1 MIKFTRFSAQIAAA
15 ALIMATAGTNVYAAE
30 PAVAA
35 SSTAAVTATATAQ
48 ETTAAERPSKAGS
61 TTATQAET
69 KSSKEAQ
76 SSKGTQ
82 PSKEA
87 TQAETKSG
95 QQKQNATA
103 GAAEATET
111 VKQYEAAPKDGLV
124 RASNG
129 TWYYY
134 RNNQVDWSYCGMA
147 YANNRWWYVKNG
159 TIDFKYTGM
168 AYGNGRWWYFE
179 NGSINFKYTGMAYGN
194 NRWWMFQNGSINFK
208 YSGTAYYKQWWVFQ
222 NGSVN
227 FKYTGMAYANNN
239 WWMFQNGSINFK
251 YSGLGSNKSGQ
262 WLFRNGRVAYGYTGS
277 YKSGNTTYNVVRGQV
292 KSKSSSV
299 PVSSI
304 AITSNTSNVSVK
316 VGSSISTSYSITP
329 SNATNKG
336 VTWRSSNSNVASV
349 DGNGKVTGRSVGTA
363 TISVTSNDGGKT
375 ASYSVHV
382 YNDVAVTGVTITS
395 NKSNVI
401 VRAGTTVG
409 TSCSV
414 APSNATNKGVTWS
427 SSNSGVATVDGN
439 GTVKGV
445 SAGTANITV
454 KTNDGGKTDSYTVY
468 VYQENVELPGNSK
481 HFLIKPKV
489 NTGLAT
495 DYDNGDRKNGTNVG
509 AYGIHKGYNQLWRFD
524 DYRGKYGGYAIVT
537 YGGDFVL
544 DVYRPTNGNMNID
557 YGDNIDIYAF
567 DDPDAQIWNAT
578 KLWDGSYVFRLN
590 GTNGAMTISGSS
602 SGAGINFQEW
612 NIHNES
618 QRWYLEEISTLPSLE
633 TTAQKVAR
641 YAKAEVGYKENP
653 TTCWTKYTQW
663 YLGRSDVPS
672 GYEAWCAMFVSYI
685 QNEAGDH
692 TVHKFCSCGDGLNQY
707 KSQGKYRGLGYIP
720 KQGDIVFFTSDGS
733 SAAHVG
739 IVGDIGQ
746 GNIYTIEGNFLLD
759 GEYQVAERWYNSTTG
774 VGNSYLKV
782 LGYGI
787 TD

>member
-1 MIKFTRFSAQIAAA
+1 MIKFKRFSAQIAAA
-15 ALIMATAGTNVYAAE
+15 ALIMAAAGTDVYAAE

-35 SSTAAVTATATAQ
+35 SSKAAITATAAAQ
-48 ETTAAERPSKAGS
+48 ETTAAEQPSKAGS
-61 TTATQAET
+61 TTAA
-69 KSSKEAQ
+69 
-76 SSKGTQ
+76 
-82 PSKEA
+82 
-87 TQAETKSG
+87 QAETKSG

-103 GAAEATET
+103 GAAEETET

-222 NGSVN
+222 NGAIN

-277 YKSGNTTYNVVRGQV
+277 YKSGNTTYNVVKGQV

-382 YNDVAVTGVTITS
+382 YNNVAVTGVTITS

-401 VRAGTTVG
+401 VRAGATVG

-414 APSNATNKGVTWS
+414 APSSATNKGVTWS

-468 VYQENVELPGNSK
+468 VYEANAQLPSGQYALRPESSMYLTMDYNNG
-481 HFLIKPKV
+481 IKANK
-489 NTGLAT
+489 
-495 DYDNGDRKNGTNVG
+495 TNIQV
-509 AYGIHKGYNQLWRFD
+509 YGILQSDAQKWRFD
-524 DYRGKYGGYAIVT
+524 DYRSQYGGYAIVPK
-537 YGGDFVL
+537 GGDYVL

-557 YGDNIDIYAF
+557 YGDNIDLYQF
-567 DDPDAQIWNAT
+567 DDPDAQIWIANKMWTGNYVFQLKGTDGVITAT
-578 KLWDGSYVFRLN
+578 GTNVGDNVNFQKWDITNTAQRWCVDPAPDSAQPAQGYEEKLKAEQQKYPTGSKWDGEFDNAWQCHGWALMIGNDISGRSPRTWNKSYTIDGVKAGDIIRYGGDVGHTIIVTHVSGDTITYADCN
-590 GTNGAMTISGSS
+590 GSGGTNTVKWGSTVSKS
-602 SGAGINFQEW
+602 SKQIFGRYSFNY
-612 NIHNES
+612 
-618 QRWYLEEISTLPSLE
+618 RL
-633 TTAQKVAR
+633 VA
-641 YAKAEVGYKENP
+641 P
-653 TTCWTKYTQW
+653 
-663 YLGRSDVPS
+663 
-672 GYEAWCAMFVSYI
+672 
-685 QNEAGDH
+685 
-692 TVHKFCSCGDGLNQY
+692 
-707 KSQGKYRGLGYIP
+707 
-720 KQGDIVFFTSDGS
+720 
-733 SAAHVG
+733 
-739 IVGDIGQ
+739 
-746 GNIYTIEGNFLLD
+746 
-759 GEYQVAERWYNSTTG
+759 
-774 VGNSYLKV
+774 
-782 LGYGI
+782 
-787 TD
+787 

>member
-48 ETTAAERPSKAGS
+48 ETTATAAEQPSKAGS
-61 TTATQAET
+61 TTAAQAET
-69 KSSKEAQ
+69 KSSKDA
-76 SSKGTQ
+76 
-82 PSKEA
+82 A
-87 TQAETKSG
+87 QAETKSG
-95 QQKQNATA
+95 QQKQSATA
-103 GAAEATET
+103 GAAEETET
-111 VKQYEAAPKDGLV
+111 VKQYEAVPKDGLV

-222 NGSVN
+222 NGSIN

-618 QRWYLEEISTLPSLE
+618 QRWYLEEATPSSTPSPTPSITDDAMRRCVSAIGKQTDYRYNDSKWMCSSYCISYVRYYQYGD
-633 TTAQKVAR
+633 TTMPDSSRYWNLNKGGALWANAGGDVHYSDPLSVAR
-641 YAKAEVGYKENP
+641 QYINSGKPVIIHVNWAPYGTHYVVAYKYSGSG
-653 TTCWTKYTQW
+653 TS
-663 YLGRSDVPS
+663 LSDFTVLDPWNGTLKS
-672 GYEAWCAMFVSYI
+672 LSSFSLY
-685 QNEAGDH
+685 GD
-692 TVHKFCSCGDGLNQY
+692 NQ
-707 KSQGKYRGLGYIP
+707 
-720 KQGDIVFFTSDGS
+720 
-733 SAAHVG
+733 
-739 IVGDIGQ
+739 
-746 GNIYTIEGNFLLD
+746 TITF
-759 GEYQVAERWYNSTTG
+759 
-774 VGNSYLKV
+774 
-782 LGYGI
+782 
-787 TD
+787 

>member
-48 ETTAAERPSKAGS
+48 ETTATAAEQPSKAGS
-61 TTATQAET
+61 TTAAQAET
-69 KSSKEAQ
+69 KSSKDA
-76 SSKGTQ
+76 
-82 PSKEA
+82 A
-87 TQAETKSG
+87 QAETKSG
-95 QQKQNATA
+95 QQKQNAIA
-103 GAAEATET
+103 GAAEETET
-111 VKQYEAAPKDGLV
+111 VKQYEAVPKDGLV

-179 NGSINFKYTGMAYGN
+179 NGSI
-194 NRWWMFQNGSINFK
+194 
-208 YSGTAYYKQWWVFQ
+208 
-222 NGSVN
+222 N

-329 SNATNKG
+329 SNATNKS

-375 ASYSVHV
+375 ASYSVRV
-382 YNDVAVTGVTITS
+382 YNNVAVTGVTITS

-401 VRAGTTVG
+401 VRAGATVG

-414 APSNATNKGVTWS
+414 APSSATNKGVTWS

-468 VYQENVELPGNSK
+468 VYEANAQLPSGQYALRPESSMYLTMDYNNG
-481 HFLIKPKV
+481 IKANK
-489 NTGLAT
+489 
-495 DYDNGDRKNGTNVG
+495 TNIQV
-509 AYGIHKGYNQLWRFD
+509 YGILQSDNQKWRFD
-524 DYRGKYGGYAIVT
+524 DYRSQYGGYAIVPK
-537 YGGDFVL
+537 GGDYVL

-557 YGDNIDIYAF
+557 YGDNIDLYQF
-567 DDPDAQIWNAT
+567 DDPDAQIWIANKMWT
-578 KLWDGSYVFRLN
+578 GNYVFQLKGTDGVITAT
-590 GTNGAMTISGSS
+590 GTNVGDNVNFQKWDITNTAQRWCVDPAPDSAQPAQGYEEKLKAEQQKYPTGSQWDREFDKARQCHGWALMIGNDISGRSPRT
-602 SGAGINFQEW
+602 W
-612 NIHNES
+612 
-618 QRWYLEEISTLPSLE
+618 STS
-633 TTAQKVAR
+633 
-641 YAKAEVGYKENP
+641 
-653 TTCWTKYTQW
+653 YT
-663 YLGRSDVPS
+663 LDGVK
-672 GYEAWCAMFVSYI
+672 
-685 QNEAGDH
+685 AGDIIRYDGNNSGH
-692 TVHKFCSCGDGLNQY
+692 TIIVTHVSGDTITYADCNGNGGTNTVKWGSTVS
-707 KSQGKYRGLGYIP
+707 KSSKQIFGRYSFNYRL
-720 KQGDIVFFTSDGS
+720 
-733 SAAHVG
+733 
-739 IVGDIGQ
+739 
-746 GNIYTIEGNFLLD
+746 
-759 GEYQVAERWYNSTTG
+759 VAP
-774 VGNSYLKV
+774 
-782 LGYGI
+782 
-787 TD
+787 

>member
-1 MIKFTRFSAQIAAA
+1 MIKFKRFSAQIAAA
-15 ALIMATAGTNVYAAE
+15 ALIMAAAGTDVYAAE

-35 SSTAAVTATATAQ
+35 SSKAAVTATAAAQ
-48 ETTAAERPSKAGS
+48 ETTAAEQPSKAGS
-61 TTATQAET
+61 TTAA
-69 KSSKEAQ
+69 
-76 SSKGTQ
+76 
-82 PSKEA
+82 
-87 TQAETKSG
+87 QAETKSG

-103 GAAEATET
+103 GAAEETET

-222 NGSVN
+222 NGSIN

-277 YKSGNTTYNVVRGQV
+277 YKSGNTTYNVVKGQV

-299 PVSSI
+299 PVSGI

-349 DGNGKVTGRSVGTA
+349 DGNGKVIGRSVGTA

-382 YNDVAVTGVTITS
+382 YNNVAVTGVTITS

-401 VRAGTTVG
+401 VRAGATVG

-414 APSNATNKGVTWS
+414 APSSATNNGVTWS

-468 VYQENVELPGNSK
+468 VYEANAQLPSG
-481 HFLIKPKV
+481 HFALRSEADI
-489 NTGLAT
+489 GLT
-495 DYDNGDRKNGTNVG
+495 LDYDSGIKQNKTNVQL
-509 AYGIHKGYNQLWRFD
+509 YGLMKGYNQRWRFD
-524 DYRGKYGGYAIVT
+524 DYRGTYGGYSIT
-537 YGGDFVL
+537 IKGGEYVL

-557 YGDNIDIYAF
+557 YCDNIDIYQF
-567 DDPDAQIWNAT
+567 DDPNAQIWIANKMWTGNYVFQLIGTDGVITATSKSLNANVNFQKWDVNNPAQRWILDYVPDDYIGVDPQPAQGYEE
-578 KLWDGSYVFRLN
+578 KLKAEQQKYPTGSKWDGEFDNAWQCHGWALMIGNDISGRSPRTWNKSYTIDGVKAGDIIRYGGDVGHTIIVTHVSGDTITYADCN
-590 GTNGAMTISGSS
+590 GSGGTNTVKWGSTVSKS
-602 SGAGINFQEW
+602 SKQIFG
-612 NIHNES
+612 
-618 QRWYLEEISTLPSLE
+618 
-633 TTAQKVAR
+633 R
-641 YAKAEVGYKENP
+641 YSFN
-653 TTCWTKYTQW
+653 
-663 YLGRSDVPS
+663 
-672 GYEAWCAMFVSYI
+672 
-685 QNEAGDH
+685 
-692 TVHKFCSCGDGLNQY
+692 
-707 KSQGKYRGLGYIP
+707 YRLIAP
-720 KQGDIVFFTSDGS
+720 
-733 SAAHVG
+733 
-739 IVGDIGQ
+739 
-746 GNIYTIEGNFLLD
+746 
-759 GEYQVAERWYNSTTG
+759 
-774 VGNSYLKV
+774 
-782 LGYGI
+782 
-787 TD
+787 